1 MKNSTLHMRI
11 DAKLKKAAALQADA
25 RGVTL
30 TVVVERFLALYGQGD
45 IDHDALMQVRPGR
58 LYRQVLGYWREHP
71 DQKGQAFKAVST
83 RR

>member
-58 LYRQVLGYWREHP
+58 LYRQLLGYWRDHP
-71 DQKGQAFKAVST
+71 EEQGQAFRVVNTK
-83 RR
+83 R